1 MSTIIIE
8 RIQIRC
14 SLAKLAAMFLNGDI
28 SPEQY
33 FEAIK
38 SFSELQETKEKTV

>member
-1 MSTIIIE
+1 MSTIVIE

-14 SLAKLAAMFLNGDI
+14 SLVELAAMFLNGDI

-38 SFSELQETKEKTV
+38 SFPKPQEAKNESL

>member
-8 RIQIRC
+8 RIQLRC
-14 SLAKLAAMFLNGDI
+14 SLAKLAAMFLNGEI

-38 SFSELQETKEKTV
+38 SFSKPQDTK